1 MNFNLN
7 YKSSSDQLFGQC
19 WKSAKTDAVLVV
31 IHGLGEHIGRY
42 ESFAQFFN
50 KKNITVLGTDLT
62 GFGKSPGKKG
72 HGIDIT
78 EMKSIVKANVSYA
91 ASQFPNIPIYIFGQS
106 MGANIALNY
115 QLTELDERVDGYI
128 AASPWIQTGSPLSPL
143 LISAAKVL
151 SKIAPKVTKSND
163 LVVEGIS
170 DLDSEVKLYVN
181 DPLVHD
187 RISFGFGYSM
197 YLAAEFLNNYSEG
210 GVKVNTLLSHSKDD
224 ILTSAAASSAFAKR
238 NPNKLA
244 FIEKDHLHHELHNSS
259 QRNKILE
266 EYYSWIHKMMQNEN

>member
-7 YKSSSDQLFGQC
+7 YKNSSEDLFGQS
-19 WKSAKTDAVLVV
+19 WISERSEAILVIV
-31 IHGLGEHIGRY
+31 HGLGEHIGRY
-42 ESFAQFFN
+42 KPFAEFFN
-50 KKNITVLGTDLT
+50 TKNITVLGADLT
-62 GFGKSPGKKG
+62 GFGQSPGKKG
-72 HGIDIT
+72 HGVDIA
-78 EMKSIVKANVSYA
+78 EMKSIVKAKITYA
-91 ASQFPNIPIYIFGQS
+91 AAQFPDIPIYVFGQS

-115 QLTELDERVDGYI
+115 QLTESDQRVAGYI

-143 LISAAKVL
+143 LIKAAKVL
-151 SKIAPKVTKSND
+151 SKIAPKVTKSNE
-163 LVVEGIS
+163 LIVEGIS
-170 DLDSEVKLYVN
+170 DLESEVKLYVD

-238 NPNKLA
+238 NPDKLE
-244 FIEKDHLHHELHNSS
+244 FIEKEHLHHELHNSS
-259 QRNKILE
+259 QRSKILE
-266 EYYSWIHKMMQNEN
+266 EYYSWIYKMMQNEN